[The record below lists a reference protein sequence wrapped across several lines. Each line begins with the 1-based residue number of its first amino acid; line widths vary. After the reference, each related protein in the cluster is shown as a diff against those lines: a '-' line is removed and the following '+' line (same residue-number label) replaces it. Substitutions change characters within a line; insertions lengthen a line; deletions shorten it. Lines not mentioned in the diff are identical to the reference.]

1 MRPELEEIKDRE
13 VTVRK
18 YREENRLPFSDVI
31 PDFVSERFS
40 YRPNPSSY
48 DKSAVSLLSGRKIVI
63 DERETVLRDHDTPV
77 VTFSTNDYIGSDGNF
92 YSMYGEVDTGA
103 SDWINFAVMV
113 EGEDNVQE
121 AREKFRE
128 NALITERL
136 EDVADEALE

>member
-1 MRPELEEIKDRE
+1 MRPELEKIKGRD

-18 YREENRLPFSDVI
+18 YRDENRLPFSDVI

-40 YRPNPSSY
+40 YRPDPISY
-48 DKSAVSLLSGRKIVI
+48 NKSAISLLSGRQLVI
-63 DERETVLRDHDTPV
+63 DECKTILRDYDTPV
-77 VTFSTNDYIGSDGNF
+77 VTFSTGDYIGSDSSF
-92 YSMYGEVDTGA
+92 YSMYGEVDTGE

-128 NALITERL
+128 NALVTERL